1 MAQDHFLSFNK
12 SKYLKWAGALCAVC
26 VGLYLADSPPIKPGG
41 GTWLGYGLGTLGF
54 GLILW
59 LMAFGLRKRAYRS
72 NLGSVRGWL
81 SAHVYLGLALAV
93 VATLHTGFE
102 LGVNVHSAAY
112 VLTLAVIASG
122 IWGVILYVRQPAL
135 MGNLLNGQ
143 TLQNLGSGL
152 RDIDDQCRKAA
163 QGLSPDI
170 QRLVKNSSTGRIFAS
185 RWQRFSGKNPDCAT
199 QRTVDALAEKNNGA
213 SPAQR
218 ELYNL
223 QFRRLQQL
231 LRIRE
236 FVRSRTWTEVWLLL
250 HVPLSFGLLASL
262 VAHVVSVFFY
272 W

>member
-12 SKYLKWAGALCAVC
+12 SKYLKWAGALCAIC
-26 VGLYLADSPPIKPGG
+26 IGLYLADSPPIKPGG

-152 RDIDDQCRKAA
+152 RDIDDQCRKVA

-170 QRLVKNSSTGRIFAS
+170 QRLVKNSSSGRILPAAGS
-185 RWQRFSGKNPDCAT
+185 DVQE
-199 QRTVDALAEKNNGA
+199 RT
-213 SPAQR
+213 PIAQHSTPWMH
-218 ELYNL
+218 LL
-223 QFRRLQQL
+223 KKIVGLRL
-231 LRIRE
+231 
-236 FVRSRTWTEVWLLL
+236 
-250 HVPLSFGLLASL
+250 LSENSITCSS
-262 VAHVVSVFFY
+262 VVSSNC
-272 W
+272 